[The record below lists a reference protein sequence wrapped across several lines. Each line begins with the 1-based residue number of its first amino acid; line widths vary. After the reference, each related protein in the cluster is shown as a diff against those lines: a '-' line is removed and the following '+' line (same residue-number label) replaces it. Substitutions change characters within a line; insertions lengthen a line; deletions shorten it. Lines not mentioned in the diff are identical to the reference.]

1 MDGRISEVAAVLVLL
16 HAAAGDQHKQRLG
29 PEHGGH
35 GLHLAPGSRPL
46 RPRGHQ
52 HEAFVVRQRQPRPR
66 LVTSQAQPQGRDGIG
81 NPACLIVYLS
91 TTINSKEKVFFSTYQ
106 IVFPTTTNVHFSANI
121 SCPKKDPRFSNR
133 DGELVDSGLSEFTRI
148 KTFIKNINFGFIL
161 KQVLSSEKVKMN

>member
-52 HEAFVVRQRQPRPR
+52 HEAFVVRQRQPRPCLAR
-66 LVTSQAQPQGRDGIG
+66 RQAHPQGGDGVG
-81 NPACLIVYLS
+81 NPARLS
-91 TTINSKEKVFFSTYQ
+91 VN
-106 IVFPTTTNVHFSANI
+106 NH
-121 SCPKKDPRFSNR
+121 
-133 DGELVDSGLSEFTRI
+133 
-148 KTFIKNINFGFIL
+148 
-161 KQVLSSEKVKMN
+161 